1 MAGNGFVRLASAQRA
16 MWNAR
21 VTKAE
26 LRLRL
31 AAQVH
36 TWMLSGDEQRTASE
50 AICGAIE
57 QHRAWRDAKL
67 VCAFLPLPSEPR
79 VTPLWERDSG
89 PDFCFPRVH
98 GADLELIRIDDRE
111 RLASAHWKL
120 AGAEFDAAPIVALD
134 AVDLF
139 LVPGLAFTHDG
150 RRLGRGGGCYDRLLA
165 HRASH
170 STALGVCFAI
180 QLVDTLPVE
189 VHDQRVDEVLT
200 ERGIKEKTKHET
212 PKPIPPPHT
221 Q

>member
-1 MAGNGFVRLASAQRA
+1 M
-16 MWNAR
+16 
-21 VTKAE
+21 TKAE

-31 AAQVH
+31 AAQVRE
-36 TWMLSGDEQRTASE
+36 WVLSGDERRTAAE
-50 AICGAIE
+50 AICRAIE
-57 QHRAWRDAKL
+57 QHRAWKDAKL

-79 VTPLWERDSG
+79 IAPLWERQAG
-89 PDFCFPRVH
+89 PNLCFPRVRST
-98 GADLELIRIDDRE
+98 GLELIRIDDRE
-111 RLASAHWKL
+111 RLASADWKL
-120 AGAEFDAAPIVALD
+120 AGAEFDAAPVVALD

-189 VHDQRVDEVLT
+189 VHDQQWTRCSLSAESKKDQT
-200 ERGIKEKTKHET
+200 RNT
-212 PKPIPPPHT
+212 KPITPPT